1 MFSIMRLLQLFF
13 ILQLFVSCSETIT
26 LESSEPQTPNDLIA
40 HSEEFKKEL
49 ITVTD
54 GVHVAVGYA
63 LANSILIEG
72 EKTNIII
79 DTTGTEETAREV
91 KALFDAIN
99 PNPVESIIY
108 THNHADHTYGAT
120 VFAEG
125 SSPDIYAHSTTEIY
139 LSRVIGILRP
149 IISSRSNRMFGNAL
163 PKEQVENNGIGPFL
177 EIGRDGRKP
186 GLLYPTKTFTDQIE
200 FEAADHKIQLFHAP
214 GETNDQLFVWL
225 PEKKA
230 LFPGDNFYKTFP
242 NLYTIRGTP
251 YRDLV
256 GWVNSIDMMRYL
268 EPEYLVPSHTRPIV
282 GKEKINTLLTTY
294 RDAIQFVHDQ
304 TVRLMNLGLDP
315 NEIAEQLV
323 LPKHLGDSPYL
334 KEFYGTPAWS
344 AKNVFS
350 GYLGWFDGN
359 PSTLKPLPLKDEAE
373 KMIQLSGDWDSLFK
387 VAEDAFLTDDF
398 QWSLQLT
405 DYLLRSRPDDQKTK
419 LLRQSTLEGLG
430 RQESNPNSRY
440 YYLSSAAQLDENYQ
454 ENDILLPSLE
464 VIQKY
469 PIESMMETLK
479 VNVIPEKSLN
489 KNIQLLFTFT
499 DSPKSFSLF
508 LRRGV
513 LEVQPFMIT
522 GSSVQIK
529 SSENDLKAILSG
541 IKSLPIS
548 LVNGSLK
555 VEGSR
560 ADLLSFFSSLRN

>member
-1 MFSIMRLLQLFF
+1 MISIMRLIKLLV
-13 ILQLFVSCSETIT
+13 ILQLFLSCSETT
-26 LESSEPQTPNDLIA
+26 TVESTEPQTPKDLIA
-40 HSEEFKKEL
+40 HSKEFQKEL

-79 DTTGTEETAREV
+79 DTTGSEETAREV
-91 KALFDAIN
+91 KDLFDAIN
-99 PNPVESIIY
+99 PNPVETIIY

-125 SSPDIYAHSTTEIY
+125 SNPDIYAHSTTEIY

-186 GLLYPTKTFTDQIE
+186 GLLYPTKIFTDQIE
-200 FEAADHKIQLFHAP
+200 FEAAGHKVQLFHAP

-256 GWVNSIDMMRYL
+256 GWVNSLDMMRYL
-268 EPEYLVPSHTRPIV
+268 EPEFLVPSHTRPIV
-282 GKEKINTLLTTY
+282 GKENINKLLTTY

-315 NEIAEQLV
+315 NEIAEQLI

-373 KMIQLSGDWDSLFK
+373 KIIQLSGDWDSLFK
-387 VAEDAFLTDDF
+387 VAEDAFLENDF

-419 LLRQSTLEGLG
+419 LLRKSALEALG
-430 RQESNPNSRY
+430 SKESNPNSRY

-541 IKSLPIS
+541 VKSLPIS

>member
-1 MFSIMRLLQLFF
+1 MFTIMRLLQLLI

-26 LESSEPQTPNDLIA
+26 LESSEPQTPKDLIA

-72 EKTNIII
+72 ENTNIII

-200 FEAADHKIQLFHAP
+200 FEAAGHKIQLFHAP

-304 TVRLMNLGLDP
+304 TVRLINLGLDP

-373 KMIQLSGDWDSLFK
+373 KIIQLSGDWDSLFK

-419 LLRQSTLEGLG
+419 LLRQSALEGLG
-430 RQESNPNSRY
+430 SQESNPNSRY

>member
-139 LSRVIGILRP
+139 LSRVIGTLRP

-200 FEAADHKIQLFHAP
+200 FEAAGHKIQLFHAP

-225 PEKKA
+225 PEKKT

-419 LLRQSTLEGLG
+419 LLRQSALVGLG

>member
-1 MFSIMRLLQLFF
+1 MFSMMRQIKLLLIIQLF
-13 ILQLFVSCSETIT
+13 LSCSETTT
-26 LESSEPQTPNDLIA
+26 LESTKPQTPEDLIA
-40 HSEEFKKEL
+40 HSDEFKKEL

-79 DTTGTEETAREV
+79 DTTGSEETAREV
-91 KALFDAIN
+91 KDLFDAIN
-99 PNPVESIIY
+99 PNPVETIIY

-125 SSPDIYAHSTTEIY
+125 SNPDIYAHSTTEIY

-200 FEAADHKIQLFHAP
+200 FDAAGHKVKLFHAP

-256 GWVNSIDMMRYL
+256 GWVNSLDMMRYL
-268 EPEYLVPSHTRPIV
+268 EPEFLVPSHTRPIV
-282 GKEKINTLLTTY
+282 GKENIHKLLTTY

-315 NEIAEQLV
+315 NDIAEQLI

-359 PSTLKPLPLKDEAE
+359 PSTLKPLPLKEEAE
-373 KMIQLSGDWDSLFK
+373 KIIQLSGDWDSLFK
-387 VAEDAFLTDDF
+387 VAEDAFLSNDF

-405 DYLLRSRPDDQKTK
+405 DYLLRSRPDDQETK
-419 LLRQSTLEGLG
+419 LLRKSVLEALG
-430 RQESNPNSRY
+430 SKESNPNSRY
-440 YYLSSAAQLDENYQ
+440 YYLSSAAQLEENYQ

-479 VNVIPEKSLN
+479 VNVRYNCK
-489 KNIQLLFTFT
+489 KVLFY
-499 DSPKSFSLF
+499 SF
-508 LRRGV
+508 
-513 LEVQPFMIT
+513 
-522 GSSVQIK
+522 
-529 SSENDLKAILSG
+529 
-541 IKSLPIS
+541 
-548 LVNGSLK
+548 
-555 VEGSR
+555 
-560 ADLLSFFSSLRN
+560 

>member
-1 MFSIMRLLQLFF
+1 MFTIMRLLQLLI

-26 LESSEPQTPNDLIA
+26 LESSEPQTPKDLIA

-72 EKTNIII
+72 ENTNIII

-125 SSPDIYAHSTTEIY
+125 SSPDIYAHSSTEIY

-200 FEAADHKIQLFHAP
+200 FEAAGHKIQLFHAP

-304 TVRLMNLGLDP
+304 TVRLINLGLDP

-419 LLRQSTLEGLG
+419 LLRQSALEGLG
-430 RQESNPNSRY
+430 SQESNPNSRY

>member
-1 MFSIMRLLQLFF
+1 MFTIMRLLQLLI

-26 LESSEPQTPNDLIA
+26 LESSEPQTPKDLIA

-72 EKTNIII
+72 ENTNIII

-125 SSPDIYAHSTTEIY
+125 SNPDIYAHSSTEIY

-200 FEAADHKIQLFHAP
+200 FEAAGHKIQLFHAP

-419 LLRQSTLEGLG
+419 LLRQSALEGLG
-430 RQESNPNSRY
+430 SQESNPNSRY

>member
-1 MFSIMRLLQLFF
+1 MFTIMRLLQLLI

-26 LESSEPQTPNDLIA
+26 LESSEPQTPKDLIA

-72 EKTNIII
+72 ENTNIII

-200 FEAADHKIQLFHAP
+200 FEAAGHKIQLFHAP

-304 TVRLMNLGLDP
+304 TVRLINQGLDP

-373 KMIQLSGDWDSLFK
+373 KIIQLSGDWDSLFK
-387 VAEDAFLTDDF
+387 AAEDAFLTDDF

-419 LLRQSTLEGLG
+419 LLRQSALEGLG
-430 RQESNPNSRY
+430 SQESNPNSRY

>member
-26 LESSEPQTPNDLIA
+26 LESSEPQTPKDLIA

-72 EKTNIII
+72 ENTNIII

-200 FEAADHKIQLFHAP
+200 FEAAGHKIQLFHAP

-304 TVRLMNLGLDP
+304 TVRLINLGLDP

-419 LLRQSTLEGLG
+419 LLRQSALEGLG
-430 RQESNPNSRY
+430 SQESNPNSRY

>member
-1 MFSIMRLLQLFF
+1 MITIMRLIKLLV
-13 ILQLFVSCSETIT
+13 ILQLFLSCSETTIV
-26 LESSEPQTPNDLIA
+26 ESTEPQTPEDLIL
-40 HSEEFKKEL
+40 HSKEFQKEL

-72 EKTNIII
+72 ENTNIII

-200 FEAADHKIQLFHAP
+200 FEAAGHKIQLFHAP

-304 TVRLMNLGLDP
+304 TVRLINLGLDP

-419 LLRQSTLEGLG
+419 LLRQSALEGLG
-430 RQESNPNSRY
+430 SQESNPNSRY

>member
-1 MFSIMRLLQLFF
+1 MFSMMRQIKLLLIIQLF
-13 ILQLFVSCSETIT
+13 LSCSETTT
-26 LESSEPQTPNDLIA
+26 LESTKPQTPEDLIA
-40 HSEEFKKEL
+40 HSDEFKREL

-79 DTTGTEETAREV
+79 DTTGSEETATEV
-91 KALFDAIN
+91 KDMFDAIN
-99 PNPVESIIY
+99 SNPVETIIY

-125 SSPDIYAHSTTEIY
+125 SNPDIYAHSTTEIY

-200 FEAADHKIQLFHAP
+200 FEAAGHKVQLFHAP

-225 PEKKA
+225 PEKKV

-256 GWVNSIDMMRYL
+256 GWVNSIDLMRYL

-282 GKEKINTLLTTY
+282 GKENINTLLTTY

-315 NEIAEQLV
+315 NEIAERLV

-334 KEFYGTPAWS
+334 KEFYGTPEWS

-359 PSTLKPLPLKDEAE
+359 PSSLKPLPLKDEAE
-373 KMIQLSGDWDSLFK
+373 KIIQLSGDWNSLFK
-387 VAEDAFLTDDF
+387 VAEDAFLVNDF

-419 LLRQSTLEGLG
+419 LLRKSALEALG
-430 RQESNPNSRY
+430 SKESNPNSRY

-541 IKSLPIS
+541 VKSLPIS

>member
-1 MFSIMRLLQLFF
+1 MFTIMRLLQLLI

-26 LESSEPQTPNDLIA
+26 LESSEPQTPKDLIA
-40 HSEEFKKEL
+40 HTEEFKKEL

-72 EKTNIII
+72 ENTNIII

-200 FEAADHKIQLFHAP
+200 FEAAGHKIQLFHAP

-304 TVRLMNLGLDP
+304 TVRLINLGLDP

-419 LLRQSTLEGLG
+419 LLRQSALEGLG
-430 RQESNPNSRY
+430 SQESNPNSRY

>member
-1 MFSIMRLLQLFF
+1 MFTIMRLLQLLI

-26 LESSEPQTPNDLIA
+26 LESSEPQTPKDLIA

-72 EKTNIII
+72 ENTNIII

-186 GLLYPTKTFTDQIE
+186 GLLYPTKTFTDQIK
-200 FEAADHKIQLFHAP
+200 FEAAGHKIQLFHAP

-419 LLRQSTLEGLG
+419 LLRQSALEGLG
-430 RQESNPNSRY
+430 SQESNPNSRY

>member
-26 LESSEPQTPNDLIA
+26 LESSEPQTPKDLIA

-72 EKTNIII
+72 ENTNIII

-200 FEAADHKIQLFHAP
+200 FEAAGHKIQLFHAP

-230 LFPGDNFYKTFP
+230 MFPGDNFYKTFP

-304 TVRLMNLGLDP
+304 TVRLINLGLDP

-419 LLRQSTLEGLG
+419 LLRQSALEGLG
-430 RQESNPNSRY
+430 SQESNPNSRY